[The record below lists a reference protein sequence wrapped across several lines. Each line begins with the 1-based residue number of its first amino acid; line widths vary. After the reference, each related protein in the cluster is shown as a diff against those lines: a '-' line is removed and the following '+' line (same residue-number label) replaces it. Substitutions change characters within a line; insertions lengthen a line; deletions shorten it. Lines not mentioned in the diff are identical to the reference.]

1 MQKRV
6 TLNKRPSL
14 PQEEANEYT
23 RMLVASALCLPKTSV
38 VKITSTV
45 PSLPEETTQ
54 KIELPRFLKSSLR
67 TPKSASAPCSPTTG
81 MKSVQF
87 SKHNLEDICLFKKAQ
102 TPLTISQRKI
112 FWANSESESDSDE
125 ESSSSSSGS
134 DTEEPERS
142 LVFANWPNRLAEM
155 IDRKNRPIWVERNSF
170 RLEQDILIG
179 RVFVRNL
186 DYHKTVVIRYTF
198 DFWETVDNIE
208 AKFYEGHKAYDVFQF
223 KITMPKNASTLYF
236 AINYT
241 VGSQSYWDNND
252 TRNYEIQFT
261 NRKKQP
267 VLDLPLP
274 IKKTPSED
282 KLTSRYDFG
291 QSISQAKNNPTPQ
304 QQQQQQ
310 SLAMPIPSRRKSPSS
325 SPTGIS
331 CHSPLASSPSFM
343 DLNSQSYMELVN
355 KYCFYSTSPNRSPMS
370 ING

>member
-14 PQEEANEYT
+14 SQETQEANEYT
-23 RMLVASALCLPKTSV
+23 RLLVASALCLPKTSV

-54 KIELPRFLKSSLR
+54 KIQLPRFLKSSLR

-102 TPLTISQRKI
+102 TPLAISQRRI
-112 FWANSESESDSDE
+112 FWANSDSEDESSSESDN
-125 ESSSSSSGS
+125 
-134 DTEEPERS
+134 EPERS
-142 LVFANWPNRLAEM
+142 LVFANWPNRLADM
-155 IDRKNRPIWVERNSF
+155 IDRKNRPIRVEKNSF

-179 RVFVRNL
+179 KVFVRNL
-186 DYHKTVVIRYTF
+186 DYHKTVTIRYTF
-198 DFWETVDNIE
+198 DFWETIDNTE
-208 AKFYEGHKAYDVFQF
+208 AKFHEGHKAYDVFQF
-223 KITMPKNASTLYF
+223 KITVPKNASTLYF
-236 AINYT
+236 AIHYT

-252 TRNYEIQFT
+252 TRNYEVQFAT

-267 VLDLPLP
+267 ALDLSLP

-282 KLTSRYDFG
+282 TLTTRYDFG
-291 QSISQAKNNPTPQ
+291 QSISQAKNNPA
-304 QQQQQQ
+304 QQQ

-331 CHSPLASSPSFM
+331 CYSPLATSPSLM

-355 KYCFYSTSPNRSPMS
+355 KYCFYSTSPSRSPMS